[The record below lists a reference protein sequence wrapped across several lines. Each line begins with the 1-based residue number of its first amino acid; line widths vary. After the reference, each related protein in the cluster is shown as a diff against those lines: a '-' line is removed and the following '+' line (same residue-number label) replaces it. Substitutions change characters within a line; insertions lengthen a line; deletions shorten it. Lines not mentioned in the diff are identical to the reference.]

1 MLRSIFSVILFL
13 FRAYSVSSKASTSL
27 LNDLVTDAIFFMAS
41 EYRSVAL
48 TTMDA
53 SGMISPPLLDSFS
66 QSWYKENEV
75 NAMKWNEA
83 PRGIKGLLLY
93 ISILGAASLAFL
105 VWMSA

>member
-1 MLRSIFSVILFL
+1 MNTRILSVVSLRPQL
-13 FRAYSVSSKASTSL
+13 STSL
-27 LNDLVTDAIFFMAS
+27 LKLLVTVAIFFMAS

-53 SGMISPPLLDSFS
+53 SGMIPPPLLDSFS
-66 QSWYKENEV
+66 QSWYKEIEV
-75 NAMKWNEA
+75 NAMKWSEV